1 MSFFLAIFGGS
12 LIQTWLFINT
22 LQLIAHLPL
31 ISQNLP
37 ANAHYF
43 LLNFLSLVRLSFES
57 LNSSIDQIGSQ
68 MEQYELAASEDTS
81 YSFHFHNCG
90 YHFSFARN
98 MLFGIS
104 LAILLVLIWIFTAV
118 IEFVRRHRQ
127 GSQEDAG
134 RV

>member
-12 LIQTWLFINT
+12 LIQTWLFINA

-43 LLNFLSLVRLSFES
+43 LLNLLSLVRLNFEW
-57 LNSSIDQIGSQ
+57 LNTSIDEISSL

-81 YSFHFHNCG
+81 YSFHLHYCG
-90 YHFSFARN
+90 YHFNFARN
-98 MLFGIS
+98 MLFVIS
-104 LAILLVLIWIFTAV
+104 LAMLLVLIWIFTSV
-118 IEFVRRHRQ
+118 IEFVRRRRQ
-127 GSQEDAG
+127 GSQEGAG